1 MSHMTAAKV
10 EHGRADDPRRRPRRN
25 RGLDDSQLRSVADAG
40 GPVCSQARTR
50 ASIYSVSSGFLEVGR
65 RWKVLMILAPDHELS
80 VLSQSS
86 GQ

>member
-1 MSHMTAAKV
+1 
-10 EHGRADDPRRRPRRN
+10 
-25 RGLDDSQLRSVADAG
+25 
-40 GPVCSQARTR
+40 VCSQARTH

-65 RWKVLMILAPDHELS
+65 AWRVLMILAPDHELS